1 MPAMI
6 AIRPTEEEREQYV
19 QNILDAWNDATGQDL
34 IEGHNWYPTAH
45 QVADLMSEGNIVAG
59 AGVIA
64 ALSAQKN
71 WVDNQ
76 RLAEDALN
84 GDVHGH
90 TKDTLRKV
98 ERILLGEDPEDV
110 LPMSMKTGM
119 FYRCI
124 LDPEDPDAVVIDRHA
139 HDIAVGEVYG
149 NDERGLGSKQ
159 RYAVLAHCY
168 REAAL
173 RLGELPSTVQAVT
186 WVRQR
191 RLLAGTS
198 TRGSNL

>member
-198 TRGSNL
+198 TRGSN